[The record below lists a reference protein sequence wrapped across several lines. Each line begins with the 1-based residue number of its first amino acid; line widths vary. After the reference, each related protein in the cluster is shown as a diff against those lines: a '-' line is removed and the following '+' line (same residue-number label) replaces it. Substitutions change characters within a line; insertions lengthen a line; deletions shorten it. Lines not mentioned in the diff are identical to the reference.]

1 MSKNL
6 QSESFSAYNM
16 GEDVPVDFAPIRA
29 QGRGRVVPD
38 ESANVKEVERAG
50 GRLRFWLLLLLV
62 MGGTLIAANQYRG
75 LIADF
80 IAERAESLPAINMPG
95 FNFPDLK
102 RPVINRAINTVRMET
117 PLHNVTEA
125 EVRTL
130 LARYTDSG
138 FLGVDVQDLRD
149 QLEQNP
155 WIHSASVR
163 RVWPDV
169 LAIRIEEEV
178 AVARWGEDRLLNA
191 QGQVFQAPFGGAENS
206 DRGSDARGG
215 ESIEN
220 LPLLSGPDGTEG
232 MVRQHFEQFSD
243 SLAEVGLSL
252 AAISLNERGSWI
264 LTDTEN
270 LVIRLGRED
279 MAERLSR
286 FTSLYG
292 QGLNKEL
299 VDAGVIDLRYS
310 NGFSVSKRTI
320 ATDSVASR

>member
-1 MSKNL
+1 MSKHL

-29 QGRGRVVPD
+29 QGRGRVVVD
-38 ESANVKEVERAG
+38 ESENGMGSERTG
-50 GRLRFWLLLLLV
+50 GRLRFWLLLVLV
-62 MGGTLIAANQYRG
+62 MGGALIAINQYKG

-80 IAERAESLPAINMPG
+80 LAEHAESLPAIKMPG

-117 PLHNVTEA
+117 PLHNVTED

-130 LARYTDSG
+130 LARYTESG

-155 WIHSASVR
+155 WIHRASVR

-178 AVARWGEDRLLNA
+178 AVARWGEDRLLNV
-191 QGQVFQAPFGGAENS
+191 QGQVFQAPFSGSGNG
-206 DRGSDARGG
+206 DRRS
-215 ESIEN
+215 EKM

-232 MVRQHFEQFSD
+232 LVQQHFEQFAG
-243 SLAEVGLSL
+243 SLAVVNLSL
-252 AAISLNERGSWI
+252 TAISLNARGSWI
-264 LTDTEN
+264 LTDTEG

-286 FTSLYG
+286 FISLYG
-292 QGLNKEL
+292 QGLSREL